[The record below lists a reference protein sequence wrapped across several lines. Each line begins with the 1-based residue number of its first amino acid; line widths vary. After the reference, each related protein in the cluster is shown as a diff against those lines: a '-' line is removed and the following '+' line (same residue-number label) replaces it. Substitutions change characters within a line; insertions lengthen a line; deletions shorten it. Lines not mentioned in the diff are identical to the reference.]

1 MEGTAL
7 SGMLEK
13 AKGFVWEG
21 CRSIMEDGPLTPE
34 RFLISPCPVSTALA
48 VLALMTS
55 PVKYAAG
62 IRNGLQYLETDRNP
76 DGGWGR
82 TPRSPS
88 DEKSTQICETAIT
101 CGQTGLNPEAIQT
114 AASNISATWMQDVP
128 RLVLNWPADSPLMKI
143 LEYFILGETASN
155 IFGDIS
161 FEHLPVV
168 LALLPPAGRPLITAL
183 SCIREAARKKKVRTL
198 NSIVKKLVTFQF
210 PNGAWGE
217 DVMITAISILCL
229 SIVGR
234 HQAALTRG
242 TKWLAHIQYLSGA
255 WPSFNRLTNWD
266 VGLTAFVIRNDLDEN
281 PRLIDECFRFLS
293 ARANQDGSFGTL
305 FPYTFPDL
313 DDTAA
318 AFLGLSALPGSS
330 EQNRD
335 LLSRTSQLLL
345 NSQNL
350 DGSWG
355 TFPEVTG
362 IPPGCTCHHPIHI
375 KSVDVTIHVMQSLL
389 KSGTDIKSLHL
400 QKALWWLAYQQKWDG
415 SWKSTWYI
423 GNTYATSQA
432 LELLAE
438 CFIWPNARLKARNWL
453 LAAQK
458 DNGSWPIGSSG
469 ECGLALTA
477 LLKNS
482 EDPTSPAIRKGLAY
496 MCSLQQPDGSFAPAY
511 GSLYASGL
519 YYEDPITECL
529 AVIRAIKVYQ
539 IAASLPNR

>member
-7 SGMLEK
+7 SGTLEK
-13 AKGFVWEG
+13 VKGFVWEG
-21 CRSIMEDGPLTPE
+21 CRSMIEDGPLTSE
-34 RFLISPCPVSTALA
+34 RFLITPCPVGTALA

-55 PVKYAAG
+55 PAKFMAG
-62 IRNGLQYLETDRNP
+62 IKSGLEYLESRRNP

-88 DEKSTQICETAIT
+88 DEKSTQICEAAIKS
-101 CGQTGLNPEAIQT
+101 GRTGLNPEVIHT
-114 AASNISATWMQDVP
+114 TASNISATWMQDVP
-128 RLVLNWPADSPLMKI
+128 RLVLNWPADSPLIKI
-143 LEYFILGETASN
+143 VECFILSETASN
-155 IFGDIS
+155 IFGDIA
-161 FEHLPVV
+161 FEHLPAV

-183 SCIREAARKKKVRTL
+183 SCIREAARKKKPRAL
-198 NSIVKKLVTFQF
+198 NSMVKRLVSCQF

-217 DVMITAISILCL
+217 DVMITSISLLCL
-229 SIVGR
+229 YLVGR
-234 HQAALTRG
+234 HPAALAKG
-242 TKWLAHIQYLSGA
+242 TKWLAGVQYQSGA

-266 VGLTAFVIRNDLDEN
+266 VGLTAFVTRNDLDEN

-318 AFLGLSALPGSS
+318 AFLGLSALPGSP
-330 EQNRD
+330 EQNTD
-335 LLSRTSQLLL
+335 LMSRTNQLLL
-345 NSQNL
+345 NLQNQ

-362 IPPGCTCHHPIHI
+362 IPPACTCHHPIHI
-375 KSVDVTIHVMQSLL
+375 KSVDVTIHVIQSLL
-389 KSGTDIKSLHL
+389 KSGTDINCLHL
-400 QKALWWLAYQQKWDG
+400 QKGLWWLAYQQKWDG

-423 GNTYATSQA
+423 GSTYATAQA

-438 CFIWPNARLKARNWL
+438 CSIWPNARLKARDWL

-458 DNGSWPIGSSG
+458 ESGSWPIGSSG

-482 EDPTSPAIRKGLAY
+482 EDPTAPAIRKGLAY

-529 AVIRAIKVYQ
+529 AVIRAIKAYQ
-539 IAASLPNR
+539 LAASISN